1 MRALNRLVATLL
13 ALALAVGGALVLYEV
28 VRVALGYH
36 HGQVIAYSRLARA
49 MRRNSWDDLGPII
62 GSSVCVAVG
71 LLLLL
76 LGLRRG
82 KPDAL
87 TLTPLADDVETV
99 TTRRSLQKAMR
110 RTATETEGVSSAKV
124 KVGRRK
130 ATVKASSPLRRGE
143 GLDARI
149 RERLEAQL
157 TEISLAKPPRL
168 KIKTSTREDPA

>member
-28 VRVALGYH
+28 VRTALNH
-36 HGQVIAYSRLARA
+36 SHGGVIAYSRLARA
-49 MRRNSWDDLGPII
+49 MRRNSWNDLGPII
-62 GSSVCVAVG
+62 ASSVCIAVG

-87 TLTPLADDVETV
+87 TLTPLAEDVETV
-99 TTRRSLQKAMR
+99 TTRRSLQKAMK
-110 RTATETEGVSSAKV
+110 RTASETEGVSSAKV

-130 ATVKASSPLRRGE
+130 AKVSATSPLRRGE
-143 GLDARI
+143 GLDDRI

-157 TEISLAKPPRL
+157 TATQLAKPPRL
-168 KIKTSTREDPA
+168 KIKTSTREDSA